1 METRE
6 ILLKSDKVNVAF
18 ERIEGDKI
26 RVPTSTWDDAVVI
39 LPHQVLEIAIVGEQV
54 RLVRVDKAVA
64 YLDIDDTG
72 CGRALRPRG
81 VTRCGATVTRD
92 RRVALRR

>member
-1 METRE
+1 M
-6 ILLKSDKVNVAF
+6 
-18 ERIEGDKI
+18 
-26 RVPTSTWDDAVVI
+26 I
-39 LPHQVLEIAIVGEQV
+39 LPHQVLEIAIVGKQV
-54 RLVRVDKAVA
+54 GLVRVDKAVA

-72 CGRALRPRG
+72 CGRGLRPRG